1 MEYIFVTSALVKK
14 YWHQIEVDELN
25 ESEVTNPFDY
35 IEDCYHGKVKYGGCL
50 VVIKEDLPSVDMELE
65 EKMRPYIEGVKYGDK

>member
-1 MEYIFVTSALVKK
+1 MEYIFMTPDMVKK

-25 ESEVTNPFDY
+25 ESDVTNPFDY

-50 VVIKEDLPSVDMELE
+50 VVIREDISGKEDVVSGKSDALE
-65 EKMRPYIEGVKYGDK
+65 DLSNGD